1 MLEEKYINP
10 FTDFGFGKLFGE
22 EISKDLLIDF
32 LNQLLPF
39 EHKITELKFKQT
51 ENLGT
56 TELDRK
62 AIFDIYCE
70 NENGEKFIVELQK
83 AKQNFFKD
91 RMVYY
96 STFPIQEQAK
106 KGDWDYKLTAIYCVG
121 ILDFIFDDEKEAK
134 DKYIHRVA
142 LTEQETKK
150 IFFNKLHYI
159 YLEMPKFNK
168 KENELITE
176 IDKWSYFIKNLSN
189 LDHIPNSLQN
199 KVFIKAFEIAE
210 IAKFDR
216 KQLEEYEL
224 SLKYYRDLKNVV
236 DTSFEEGIQEGIKEG
251 IQVGKFEEK
260 ILIAKEMKKDNE
272 SIEKIIKYTG
282 LTRNEIER
290 L

>member
-1 MLEEKYINP
+1 MIEEKYINP
-10 FTDFGFGKLFGE
+10 FTDFGFKKLFGE

-32 LNQLLPF
+32 LNQLLPS

-51 ENLGT
+51 ENLGS
-56 TELDRK
+56 TEIDRK

-106 KGDWDYKLTAIYCVG
+106 KGDWDFKLTAVYCIG
-121 ILDFIFDDEKEAK
+121 ILDFIFDDEKEQK
-134 DKYIHRVA
+134 DKYIHYVA

-150 IFFNKLHYI
+150 VFFNKLHYI

-168 KENELITE
+168 KEDELITE

-189 LDHIPNSLQN
+189 LDHIPDKLQN
-199 KVFIKAFEIAE
+199 EVFIKAFEIAE

-216 KQLEEYEL
+216 KQLAEYEQ
-224 SLKYYRDLKNVV
+224 SLKYYRDIKNVV
-236 DTSFEEGIQEGIKEG
+236 DTSFEEGKKE
-251 IQVGKFEEK
+251 ER
-260 ILIAKEMKKDNE
+260 ILIAKELLKNGV
-272 SIEKIIKYTG
+272 SIDIVIKSTG
-282 LTRNEIER
+282 LTKEEIEN

>member
-1 MLEEKYINP
+1 MIEEKYINP
-10 FTDFGFGKLFGE
+10 FTDFGFKKLFGE

-32 LNQLLPF
+32 LNQLLPS

-51 ENLGT
+51 ENLGS
-56 TELDRK
+56 TEIDRK

-106 KGDWDYKLTAIYCVG
+106 KGDWDFKLTAVYCIG
-121 ILDFIFDDEKEAK
+121 ILDFIFDDEKEQK
-134 DKYIHRVA
+134 DKYIHYVA

-150 IFFNKLHYI
+150 VFFNKLHYI

-168 KENELITE
+168 KEEELITE
-176 IDKWSYFIKNLSN
+176 IDKWSYFIKNLSS
-189 LDHIPNSLQN
+189 LDHIPAKLQN
-199 KVFIKAFEIAE
+199 EVFIKAFEIAE

-216 KQLEEYEL
+216 KQLEEYEQ
-224 SLKYYRDLKNVV
+224 SLKYYRDIKNVV
-236 DTSFEEGIQEGIKEG
+236 DTSFEEGRKE
-251 IQVGKFEEK
+251 ER
-260 ILIAKEMKKDNE
+260 ILLAKEFIKNGV
-272 SIEKIIKYTG
+272 SIEIVI
-282 LTRNEIER
+282 
-290 L
+290 

>member
-1 MLEEKYINP
+1 MIEEKYINP
-10 FTDFGFGKLFGE
+10 FTDFGFKKLFGE
-22 EISKDLLIDF
+22 EISKDLIIDF
-32 LNQLLPF
+32 LNQLLPS
-39 EHKITELKFKQT
+39 EHKITELKFRQT
-51 ENLGT
+51 ENLGS
-56 TELDRK
+56 TEIDRK

-106 KGDWDYKLTAIYCVG
+106 KGDWDYKLTAVYCVG
-121 ILDFIFDDEKEAK
+121 ILDFIFEDEKESK

-150 IFFNKLHYI
+150 VFFNKLQYI

-168 KENELITE
+168 KEDELESE
-176 IDKWSYFIKNLSN
+176 IDKWSFFIKNLSN
-189 LDHIPNSLQN
+189 LDHIPNKLQN
-199 KVFIKAFEIAE
+199 EVFIKAFEIAE

-216 KQLEEYEL
+216 KQLEEYEQ
-224 SLKYYRDLKNVV
+224 SLKYYRDIKNVV
-236 DTSFEEGIQEGIKEG
+236 DTSFEEGKKEVAKKMKDEGFAIE
-251 IQVGKFEEK
+251 
-260 ILIAKEMKKDNE
+260 LIMKL
-272 SIEKIIKYTG
+272 TG
-282 LTRNEIER
+282 LSQEDIDS

>member
-1 MLEEKYINP
+1 MIEEKYINP
-10 FTDFGFGKLFGE
+10 FTDFGFKKLFGE
-22 EISKDLLIDF
+22 EISKDLLINF
-32 LNQLLPF
+32 LNQLLPS

-106 KGDWDYKLTAIYCVG
+106 KGDWDYKLTAVYCVG

-134 DKYIHRVA
+134 DKYIHKVA
-142 LTEQETKK
+142 LTEQETKRV
-150 IFFNKLHYI
+150 FFNKLHYI

-168 KENELITE
+168 KEDELITE

-189 LDHIPNSLQN
+189 LDHIPNKLQN
-199 KVFIKAFEIAE
+199 EIFIKAFEIAE

-216 KQLEEYEL
+216 KQLEEYEQ
-224 SLKYYRDLKNVV
+224 SLKYYRDIKNVV
-236 DTSFEEGIQEGIKEG
+236 DTSFEEGKKE
-251 IQVGKFEEK
+251 ER
-260 ILIAKEMKKDNE
+260 ILIAKELLKNGV
-272 SIEKIIKYTG
+272 SIEIIIKSTS
-282 LTRNEIER
+282 LTKEEIDN

>member
-1 MLEEKYINP
+1 MIEGKYINP
-10 FTDFGFGKLFGE
+10 FTDFGFKKLFGE
-22 EISKDLLIDF
+22 EISKDLLINF
-32 LNQLLPF
+32 LNQLLPS

-51 ENLGT
+51 ENLGS
-56 TELDRK
+56 TEIDRK

-106 KGDWDYKLTAIYCVG
+106 KGDWDYKLTAIYCIG
-121 ILDFIFDDEKEAK
+121 ILDFIFDDEKEQK
-134 DKYIHRVA
+134 DKYLHYVA

-150 IFFNKLHYI
+150 VFFNKLHYI

-168 KENELITE
+168 SENELITE
-176 IDKWSYFIKNLSN
+176 IDKWSYFIKNLQN
-189 LDHIPNSLQN
+189 LDHIPAKLQN
-199 KVFIKAFEIAE
+199 EIFIKAFEIAE

-216 KQLEEYEL
+216 KQLEEYEQ
-224 SLKYYRDLKNVV
+224 SLKYYRDIKNVV
-236 DTSFEEGIQEGIKEG
+236 DTSFVEGIEEGRKEEKYDVVKNGKKEG
-251 IQVGKFEEK
+251 LSID
-260 ILIAKEMKKDNE
+260 ILIKL
-272 SIEKIIKYTG
+272 TG
-282 LTRNEIER
+282 LSKEEIEN

>member
-1 MLEEKYINP
+1 MIEEKYINP
-10 FTDFGFGKLFGE
+10 FTDFGFKKLFGE

-32 LNQLLPF
+32 LNQLLPS
-39 EHKITELKFKQT
+39 EHKITELKFKQI
-51 ENLGT
+51 ENLGS
-56 TELDRK
+56 TEIDRK

-106 KGDWDYKLTAIYCVG
+106 KGDWDYKLTAVYCVG
-121 ILDFIFDDEKEAK
+121 ILDFIFDDEKEQK

-168 KENELITE
+168 SENELITE
-176 IDKWSYFIKNLSN
+176 IDKWSYFIKNLQN
-189 LDHIPNSLQN
+189 LDHIPAKLQN
-199 KVFIKAFEIAE
+199 EIFIKAFEIAE

-216 KQLEEYEL
+216 KQLEEYEQ
-224 SLKYYRDLKNVV
+224 SLKYYRDIKNVV
-236 DTSFEEGIQEGIKEG
+236 DTSFEEGRKEEKYDVVRNGKKEG
-251 IQVGKFEEK
+251 LSIDV
-260 ILIAKEMKKDNE
+260 LIKL
-272 SIEKIIKYTG
+272 TG
-282 LTRNEIER
+282 LSREEIENI
-290 L
+290 